1 MNPNFAITGTALLT
15 GVGIGVIFLLILIK
29 VGRSYFSNKAD
40 AGLTEKYRDKHWS
53 SPLEA
58 RNKYPEANV
67 FLYSKLFWRL
77 SLVIALALTIAAF
90 NWTIFE
96 KEVYIPDNALVL
108 DTDVEIEVP
117 RSAEPPPPPPP
128 PPPPTFEAVAD
139 VELINEEEVEFVDQS
154 VDANTYI
161 EAPVYQETKKA
172 ALPPPPPPP
181 PPPPKED
188 VEEIF
193 KVVEEM
199 PRFPG
204 CEDMTASAEEKRT
217 CANKKMLEFIYENI
231 RYPAVARDNGIEG
244 TVVVSFVVD
253 RQGNI
258 QDAQVVRDIG
268 GGCGAE
274 ALRVVNMM
282 NSLPQRWAPG
292 KQRGRAVK
300 VLFNLPVKFKL
311 EVN

>member
-1 MNPNFAITGTALLT
+1 MVVL
-15 GVGIGVIFLLILIK
+15 VLILIFA
-29 VGRSYFSNKAD
+29 GRSYFSKKAG
-40 AGLTEKYRDKHWS
+40 AGLTEKYREKHPG

-58 RNKYPEANV
+58 RNKYPEVNV

-77 SLVIALALTIAAF
+77 SLVIALALMIGAF
-90 NWTIFE
+90 NWTVYE
-96 KEVYIPDNALVL
+96 KEVYIPDDALTL
-108 DTDVEIEVP
+108 DHDVEIEVP

-128 PPPPTFEAVAD
+128 PPPPSFEAVAD

-161 EAPVYQETKKA
+161 EAPVYHETKKVTA
-172 ALPPPPPPP
+172 APPPPPP

-204 CEDMTASAEEKRT
+204 CEDMTASVEEKRM
-217 CANKKMLEFIYENI
+217 CSNKKMLEFIYENI

-253 RQGNI
+253 REGNI

-282 NSLPQRWAPG
+282 NGLPQRWIPG
-292 KQRGRAVK
+292 KQRGRPVK